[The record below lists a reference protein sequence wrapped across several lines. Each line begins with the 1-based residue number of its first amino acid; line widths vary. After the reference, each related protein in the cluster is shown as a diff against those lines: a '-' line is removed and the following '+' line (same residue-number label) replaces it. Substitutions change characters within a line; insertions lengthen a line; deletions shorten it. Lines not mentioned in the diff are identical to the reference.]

1 MGGSGGT
8 EMAVTRGPSQGS
20 GRPRERQG
28 CGGGEEGAGEN
39 SFRGR
44 VVRIGLWKDGGRGTR
59 CH

>member
-1 MGGSGGT
+1 MGSGGCRDGGDQRVIT
-8 EMAVTRGPSQGS
+8 GVWETQGKT
-20 GRPRERQG
+20 GLW
-28 CGGGEEGAGEN
+28 GGEEGAGEN